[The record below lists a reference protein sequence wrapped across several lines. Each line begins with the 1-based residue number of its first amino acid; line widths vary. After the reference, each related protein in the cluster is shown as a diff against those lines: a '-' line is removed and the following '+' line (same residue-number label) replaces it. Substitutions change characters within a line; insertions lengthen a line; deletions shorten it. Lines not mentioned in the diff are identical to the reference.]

1 MTTTAQKRFNPYPGL
16 RPFQKE
22 ERSLF
27 FGREKHISEILRKL
41 NTFRFVSIVGNSGS
55 GKSSLVRAGILPS
68 LENSEQKEWIICTMK
83 PGKNALTGL
92 CDGLKETFK
101 VQLPDTVN
109 LLNTLAKSRL
119 GLVQALRYAIPQGK
133 KLLLLIDQFEEL
145 FRFLATDT
153 IDKKINEQFVDLL
166 LGAISQK
173 DVPVYVMIT
182 LRSDFLGD
190 CEQFLGLPEAINDG
204 QFLIPRMNRQELELS
219 ITGPAAIAGFKLSPR
234 LVQNVLNDL
243 GGSHDQLPVM
253 QHALMRTYDVWYL
266 DNDIYK
272 PVDLEHYE
280 KTGCMEKALSNHAEE
295 AFAELNT
302 ERKKYL
308 AACIFKTITVKG
320 ADNRGVRRPTSIK
333 KLSEICS
340 TSAEEIIE
348 VANVFRREDR
358 GFVMPSLQ
366 VDLSENNIL
375 DISHE
380 SLMRVWDR
388 LKNWVNEE
396 AEAAELYQRITNSAL
411 LYEKNRAGLWRD
423 PDLQIALDWREK
435 INPNESWAL
444 QYNTYFEVAIR
455 FIEASLQE
463 KRFMLAE
470 KKRNKLL
477 LRSIVAIVLV
487 ALSTLTIW
495 ALSEQQKS
503 VASEQSALSEKE
515 NAEKQSQIAKEN
527 AGRAEAEKEKAQ
539 TQKAEAEKQKKFA
552 LIKEQEAKLQKLK
565 AEQASLAANDARK
578 RAEIDKQIAVI
589 QRQISDSLKVVSEK
603 SEKNA
608 YRLRILSVAQNL
620 AIKSGQ
626 TQKGTYDDDALKPLL
641 ALQAYNFNNTYNR
654 KKYDPEV
661 FKSLF
666 LAGRFLDDETMY
678 SHNLHNDVVR
688 ACSYSPDGKFIAS
701 TGNDGQLIIC
711 DAGNLQSKPKYFTMQ
726 PFILENLAYNND
738 GTRIASSSDNK
749 NILVYETSL
758 PLQQPKQINTLHTD
772 KVSAL
777 LWFGNYVVTA
787 SLDMTIHVLDID
799 ASKLIKSLNLESKP
813 LCLSLFESKNILVIG
828 CENGTVYQ
836 LNLKTDNDV
845 KVLKKISNNRITS
858 IDFNTDGS
866 ALACGTSEGAVAIIQ
881 TNNPNRAA
889 INLPAHK
896 AAITCVRFGKNKN
909 NLATT
914 GLDGVVRLWNLN
926 YVDEQPLIFA
936 EHESWVYG
944 LCFNNDG
951 SRLVSCGKDKTVRTY
966 VVDDNI
972 LFKNVSEKV
981 KRNLTVVEWDMYVG
995 NDIPYERTIKELR

>member
-1 MTTTAQKRFNPYPGL
+1 MAVTIQKRFNPYPGL

-22 ERSLF
+22 EASLF
-27 FGREKHISEILRKL
+27 FGREKHIGEILRKL

-55 GKSSLVRAGILPS
+55 GKSSLVRAGILPG
-68 LENSEQKEWIICTMK
+68 LENSEQKEWLICTMK
-83 PGKNALTGL
+83 PGKNAISGL
-92 CDGLKETFK
+92 SAGLKQTFNI
-101 VQLPDTVN
+101 QLPDTAN
-109 LLNTLAKSRL
+109 LLNTLSKSKL
-119 GLVQALRYAIPQGK
+119 GLVQVLRYAIPEGK

-145 FRFLATDT
+145 FRFLATETTDQ
-153 IDKKINEQFVDLL
+153 KINEQFVDLL

-173 DVPVYVMIT
+173 DVPVYVMLT

-219 ITGPAAIAGFKLSPR
+219 ITGPAALAGFKLSPR

-243 GGSHDQLPVM
+243 GNSHDQLPVM
-253 QHALMRTYDVWYL
+253 QHALMRTYDVWHL
-266 DNDIYK
+266 ENDIYK

-302 ERKKYL
+302 ERKQYL

-333 KLSEICS
+333 KLSQICS
-340 TSAEEIIE
+340 ASVDEIIE

-366 VDLSENNIL
+366 VALTENNIL

-380 SLMRVWDR
+380 SLMRVWER

-396 AEAAELYQRITNSAL
+396 AEATELYQRITNSAL

-435 INPNESWAL
+435 ISPNEAWAL
-444 QYNTYFEVAIR
+444 QYNTHFDVAMR

-463 KRFMLAE
+463 KKFMLAE
-470 KKRNKLL
+470 KKRNKIL
-477 LRSIVAIVLV
+477 LRSIVGIAIV
-487 ALSTLTIW
+487 ALSMLTIW

-503 VASEQSALSEKE
+503 VASEQTALTEKQKAEQQSHIAVE
-515 NAEKQSQIAKEN
+515 NAR
-527 AGRAEAEKEKAQ
+527 RAEAEKQKAQ
-539 TQKAEAEKQKKFA
+539 TQKTEAEKQKKFA
-552 LIKEQEAKLQKLK
+552 LINEQEAKLQKLK
-565 AEQASLAANDARK
+565 AEQSSLAANDARK
-578 RAEIDKQIAVI
+578 RAEIDKQIAVL
-589 QRQISDSLKVVSEK
+589 QKQISDSLKVVSEK

-620 AIKSGQ
+620 AIKSEQ
-626 TQKGTYDDDALKPLL
+626 AQKGTYDDDALKPLL
-641 ALQAYNFNNTYNR
+641 ALQAYNFTNTYNR
-654 KKYDPEV
+654 KKYDPEI

-666 LAGRFLDDETMY
+666 LAGRFIEDERIY
-678 SHNLHNDVVR
+678 SHNLHKDVVR
-688 ACSYSPDGKFIAS
+688 ACSYSPDGKFIAT
-701 TGNDGQLIIC
+701 TGNDGLLIIC
-711 DAGNLQSKPKYFTMQ
+711 DAVNLQNQPKYFTMQ

-738 GTRIASSSDNK
+738 GTRIACSSDNK
-749 NILVYETSL
+749 NILVYEANL
-758 PLQQPKQINTLHTD
+758 PAKQPVQINTMHTD

-777 LWFGNYVVTA
+777 LWLGNYVVTS
-787 SLDMTIHVLDID
+787 SLDMSIHVLDVD
-799 ASKLIKSLNLESKP
+799 ASNLIKAVNLESKP
-813 LCLSLFESKNILVIG
+813 LCISLLESKNILAIG
-828 CENGTVYQ
+828 CENGTIYQ
-836 LNLKTDNDV
+836 LNLKIDNDA

-858 IDFNTDGS
+858 IDFNADGS
-866 ALACGTSEGAVAIIQ
+866 ELACGTSEGALAIIY
-881 TNNPNRAA
+881 TNNPARAA
-889 INLPAHK
+889 LNLPAHK
-896 AAITCVRFGKNKN
+896 ASITCVRFAKNKN

-926 YVDEQPLIFA
+926 YVDDQPQVFA
-936 EHESWVYG
+936 EHESWIYC

-951 SRLVSCGKDKTVRTY
+951 SRLVSCGKDKSVRTY
-966 VVDDNI
+966 VVDENI

-981 KRNLTVVEWDMYVG
+981 KRNFTDAEWDLYVG